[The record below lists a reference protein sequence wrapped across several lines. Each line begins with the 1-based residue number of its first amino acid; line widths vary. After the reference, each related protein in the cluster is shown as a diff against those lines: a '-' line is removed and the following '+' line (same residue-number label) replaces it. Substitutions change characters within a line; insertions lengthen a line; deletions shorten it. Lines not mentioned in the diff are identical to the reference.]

1 MTFLLLRVVR
11 AILVSRVFPRVE
23 TFFLRVETFF
33 PRVEIFFPR
42 VETLFSSCGNGWG
55 RMARSSRGRVE
66 WMSTTGAVA
75 RMW

>member
-1 MTFLLLRVVR
+1 MTFLLHRVVR
-11 AILVSRVFPRVE
+11 AIRVSGVFPRVE
-23 TFFLRVETFF
+23 TFFLRVGT
-33 PRVEIFFPR
+33 FFPR

-66 WMSTTGAVA
+66 WMSTNGAVA